1 MIKAVIKATG
11 PLGVRKTLLLGLSAD
26 NLSRLVTDAPIYIS
40 NLDLAELELPS
51 GMDIVLMGG
60 LSEESILAEIQS
72 YQSEKV
78 NVVWEES

>member
-11 PLGVRKTLLLGLSAD
+11 PRDERKTLLLGLSAD
-26 NLSRLVTDAPIYIS
+26 NLSRLLTGAPIHIS
-40 NLDLAELELPS
+40 NLDLAELDLPTE
-51 GMDIVLMGG
+51 MDIVLMGG